1 MKNAINKKVT
11 PAQQAKRDFEA
22 FEAAQAATNQLPAV
36 ALPAVALAV
45 PSETLPTEQLVMP
58 TVDSLMNMVQQL
70 QQQIASNEKPVP
82 HASSG
87 KSAKQ
92 YIRDLLSVDG
102 AALTLD
108 ELCAASGKTAVNV
121 RTALS
126 DLRSV
131 KYAGNAGVFITASTK
146 ALDGKTRYQQA
157 K

>member
-11 PAQQAKRDFEA
+11 PAQQAKRDFDA
-22 FEAAQAATNQLPAV
+22 FEAAQAAQAATIETLASETVLPT
-36 ALPAVALAV
+36 
-45 PSETLPTEQLVMP
+45 ETLPTETLAMP

-70 QQQIASNEKPVP
+70 QQQIASSAKPAAP
-82 HASSG
+82 NSSV

-92 YIRDLLSVDG
+92 YIRELLSVDG

-146 ALDGKTRYQQA
+146 ALDGKTRYQQS

>member
-1 MKNAINKKVT
+1 MKNATNKKVT
-11 PAQQAKRDFEA
+11 PAQQAKRDFDA
-22 FEAAQAATNQLPAV
+22 FEAAQAAQAATIET
-36 ALPAVALAV
+36 LA
-45 PSETLPTEQLVMP
+45 SETLASETVQPTEQLAIP

-70 QQQIASNEKPVP
+70 QQQIASSAKPAAP
-82 HASSG
+82 NSSV

-92 YIRDLLSVDG
+92 YIRELLSVDG

-146 ALDGKTRYQQA
+146 ALDGKTRYQQS